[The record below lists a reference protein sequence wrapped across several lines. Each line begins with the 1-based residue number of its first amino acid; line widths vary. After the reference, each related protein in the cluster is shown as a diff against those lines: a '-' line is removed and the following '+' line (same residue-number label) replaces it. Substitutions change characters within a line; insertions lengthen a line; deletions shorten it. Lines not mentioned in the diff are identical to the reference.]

1 MMAYTIQNN
10 ENNENNENNV
20 NNENDTM
27 KLNCGSIGKIMG
39 SYDSIVEMLS
49 RKEFNTTGY
58 QIKIPLEH
66 LLYRLRRSL
75 YFLDLNEYKFSHYVY
90 VPKYYNIDL
99 YGYMGDSYSDS
110 DTMLK
115 WFNEN
120 NKTVIYYLS
129 KIYVFSDMIVG
140 YMIVNNKS
148 LKVILATSK
157 KSQLD
162 KKYQLGTSNINLY
175 KGKKY
180 VISSIP
186 LVLNGAIRC
195 NVNNKVMKKY
205 T

>member
-1 MMAYTIQNN
+1 MSYTIQNN
-10 ENNENNENNV
+10 ENNENNEN
-20 NNENDTM
+20 DAM
-27 KLNCGSIGKIMG
+27 KMNCGSMGKNIV
-39 SYDSIVEMLS
+39 SYDSVLQILS
-49 RKEFNTTGY
+49 RKQFTTTGY
-58 QIKIPLEH
+58 QIKIPLDH

-75 YFLDLNEYKFSHYVY
+75 YFLDLNDFKFSQYVY
-90 VPKYYNIDL
+90 VPKYYNLDL
-99 YGYMGDSYSDS
+99 HGYKGDSYSDS

-120 NKTVIYYLS
+120 NKTVTYYLS

-157 KSQLD
+157 KLQLD
-162 KKYQLGTSNINLY
+162 KQYQFGTGNINLY

-186 LVLNGAIRC
+186 LVLNGVIRC
-195 NVNNKVMKKY
+195 NLKNKK
-205 T
+205 